1 MELVLGLLVIQGLLG
16 AFDNLW
22 HHEITEALPS
32 KPGARKELMLHSAR
46 EFIYAALFVMLG
58 WASWHGF
65 LAFFVMFLLLVEV
78 GITLWDFIEEDLTRK
93 LPPLE
98 RVLHTVL
105 AMNYGAVLILLL
117 PQLWQWGLENS
128 KIVPVDYGWISWV
141 MSLYA
146 IGVLLWGIRDLMAVI
161 RLGPLQTPE
170 FLRKPIMV
178 SENTTPKT
186 ILITGATGF
195 IGKAL
200 TRQLLSRGEK
210 VLVLTRDR
218 EKARNIFG
226 PLVETL
232 ESLAE
237 IPASKKIDSVINLA
251 GEAII
256 GLPWTKARRK
266 SLFASRINT
275 TGEIVELIRRL
286 EHKPAVLVS
295 ASAVGYYGDGG
306 ERELDESGPCQKVF
320 VSELCQQWEAEAR
333 KVESLG
339 VRLGLL
345 RFGIVLGEGGGA
357 LPGFA
362 TPVAF
367 GLGCIFGKGQQ
378 WMPWIHLGDAIRLI
392 DFVLD
397 RKDIKGVVN
406 AVAPGTIRHRVFM
419 KTLARKLERPLLFR
433 LPGFLLR
440 AGLGEMSVL
449 FLEGQRVIP
458 AKAEKSGFTYT
469 FPTLDQALAD
479 LYPDNPVAAALTSSR
494 EPGDSPGLS

>member
-1 MELVLGLLVIQGLLG
+1 MG

-46 EFIYAALFVMLG
+46 EFIYAALFMMLG
-58 WASWHGF
+58 WASWHGY

-98 RVLHTVL
+98 RILHTVL

-128 KIVPVDYGWISWV
+128 TITPVDYGWISWV

-146 IGVLLWGIRDLMAVI
+146 IGVFLWGVRDLMAVI
-161 RLGPLQTPE
+161 SLGPLQIPE
-170 FLRKPIMV
+170 FIRKPIV
-178 SENTTPKT
+178 IGENSNPKT

-195 IGKAL
+195 IGKAVA
-200 TRQLLSRGEK
+200 RHLLSRGEK
-210 VLVLTRDR
+210 ILVLTRDKG
-218 EKARNIFG
+218 KAKGIFG

-232 ESLAE
+232 SSLDD
-237 IPASKKIDSVINLA
+237 ISKNQKIDSVINLA
-251 GEAII
+251 GEPII
-256 GLPWTKARRK
+256 GLPWTGARRK
-266 SLFASRINT
+266 CLLLSRIET
-275 TGEIVELIRRL
+275 TRSVVELIQRL
-286 EHKPAVLVS
+286 EHKPSVLVS

-306 ERELDESGPCQKVF
+306 EERLDETAPGQEVF
-320 VSELCQQWEAEAR
+320 VSKLCQQWEAEAR
-333 KVESLG
+333 NVENLG

-362 TPVAF
+362 TPIRF
-367 GLGCIFGKGQQ
+367 GLGSIFGQGQQ

-397 RKDIKGVVN
+397 RKDVKGVIN
-406 AVAPGTIRHRVFM
+406 AVAPGITRHQVFM
-419 KTLARKLERPLLFR
+419 KTLARKLGRPLFFR
-433 LPGFLLR
+433 VPEFLLK

-449 FLEGQRVIP
+449 FLQGQQVVP
-458 AKAEKSGFTYT
+458 VKVLEAGFVFSY
-469 FPTLDQALAD
+469 PTLSQAVAD
-479 LYPDNPVAAALTSSR
+479 LFPDKATVLPDKKLKRAL
-494 EPGDSPGLS
+494 